1 MCIYNEILNTY
12 TKSDDRCAE
21 NSIYKSSTK
30 VLPYSFFPE
39 AAMLTS
45 IYIILQYSLCSSS
58 ALICQEGF
66 SFLLKVKTAI
76 VEGYLQCKISFSNSK
91 QNLDTYLLL

>member
-1 MCIYNEILNTY
+1 MYYVCIYNEILNTY

-45 IYIILQYSLCSSS
+45 IYIIL
-58 ALICQEGF
+58 
-66 SFLLKVKTAI
+66 
-76 VEGYLQCKISFSNSK
+76 
-91 QNLDTYLLL
+91 

>member
-1 MCIYNEILNTY
+1 MYYVCIYNEILNTY

-30 VLPYSFFPE
+30 VLPYSFFPA

-45 IYIILQYSLCSSS
+45 IYIIL
-58 ALICQEGF
+58 
-66 SFLLKVKTAI
+66 
-76 VEGYLQCKISFSNSK
+76 
-91 QNLDTYLLL
+91 

>member
-30 VLPYSFFPE
+30 VLPYSFFPA

-66 SFLLKVKTAI
+66 S
-76 VEGYLQCKISFSNSK
+76 SFSKSK
-91 QNLDTYLLL
+91 LQSWKDICNARSVFQTQDRT